1 MGVGGGEAQVG
12 QKCPVNTFP
21 GTSPEQVSLLCFTVT
36 STLQPLSQLLLQEY
50 TMDRLTVPLH
60 PTALHPR
67 VRD

>member
-1 MGVGGGEAQVG
+1 MSCEHVPWDESGAGE
-12 QKCPVNTFP
+12 P
-21 GTSPEQVSLLCFTVT
+21 LLCFTVT

-50 TMDRLTVPLH
+50 TMDCLTVPLH

>member
-1 MGVGGGEAQVG
+1 MSCEHVPWDESGAGE
-12 QKCPVNTFP
+12 P
-21 GTSPEQVSLLCFTVT
+21 LLCFTVT